1 MGAPLNRLYEGVS
14 LPVSTALTFE
24 DLLLPAAEFSD
35 PAAPEYRLCLVLRG
49 EAELSW
55 QSELFINFS
64 SRAGK
69 WVRERLESFGAGTS
83 GAESCSPRSG
93 KMGPQRGSR

>member
-69 WVRERLESFGAGTS
+69 WVRERLESFGAETG